1 MSFQNKSVFITGAA
15 SGLGRDA
22 ALAFA
27 KNGAMIAVSDFN
39 VAGGKETVQLIKAA
53 GGEAIFIKTDV
64 SKFKDVEKA
73 VEKAVA
79 TFGGLDIALNNAGVG
94 GARAPMHEYS
104 LEEWDK
110 TIAINQSGV
119 FYGMKCQIPHLLAR
133 KGGVIVNT
141 ASMAGLRGIPLG
153 AAYGASKHAV
163 MGLTKI
169 AAIEYAKFGV
179 RVNAVCP
186 VFTHSPM
193 LDELFATDSRLEDKL
208 LKTIPV
214 RRYGVASDITNAILW
229 LAHPDSSFVTGLCLP
244 VDGGQSA

>member
-1 MSFQNKSVFITGAA
+1 
-15 SGLGRDA
+15 
-22 ALAFA
+22 
-27 KNGAMIAVSDFN
+27 
-39 VAGGKETVQLIKAA
+39 
-53 GGEAIFIKTDV
+53 
-64 SKFKDVEKA
+64 
-73 VEKAVA
+73 
-79 TFGGLDIALNNAGVG
+79 
-94 GARAPMHEYS
+94 
-104 LEEWDK
+104 
-110 TIAINQSGV
+110 
-119 FYGMKCQIPHLLAR
+119 
-133 KGGVIVNT
+133 
-141 ASMAGLRGIPLG
+141 MAGLRGIPLG

-193 LDELFATDSRLEDKL
+193 LDELFASDSRLEDKL